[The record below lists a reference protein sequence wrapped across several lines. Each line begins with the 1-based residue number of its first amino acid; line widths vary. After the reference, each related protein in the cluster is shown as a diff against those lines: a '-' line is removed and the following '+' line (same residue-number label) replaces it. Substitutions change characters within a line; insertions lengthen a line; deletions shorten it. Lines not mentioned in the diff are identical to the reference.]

1 MGDWI
6 YLIALNLIVLDRTHS
21 PFAVA
26 VLYILKPVTAVFT
39 NVWSGSLV
47 DRANKRRI
55 MILLDFLRT
64 LLLLLLYIHPSLW
77 LVFTLMFI
85 VNMGG
90 SAFKQASIVFLTRLI
105 PSDQRKRFNALQ
117 SVIQSGAFLL
127 GPAVAGGLFII
138 SSPLNAILI
147 NAISFLFSGCITI
160 LLPDVEKNMVI
171 APTEKLSL
179 TLLRN
184 DWIAVRDF
192 ASRNSYIIF
201 IYFLFSWI
209 LAVMPAAIDSLEA
222 AFSKQVLHLTN
233 SLYGFLVSLAGIGF
247 LAGAFSNTA
256 LVKKIPLSF
265 LIGISPFFVSAND
278 MIYSF
283 SDTFI
288 TAAFGFFV
296 LSFFQAYANT
306 GFLTFY
312 QNHIPVEIMGRA
324 GSVFELAEGVLVIII
339 TIAIGISA
347 HGSLFSL
354 WL

>member
-1 MGDWI
+1 
-6 YLIALNLIVLDRTHS
+6 
-21 PFAVA
+21 
-26 VLYILKPVTAVFT
+26 
-39 NVWSGSLV
+39 
-47 DRANKRRI
+47 
-55 MILLDFLRT
+55 
-64 LLLLLLYIHPSLW
+64 
-77 LVFTLMFI
+77 
-85 VNMGG
+85 
-90 SAFKQASIVFLTRLI
+90 
-105 PSDQRKRFNALQ
+105 
-117 SVIQSGAFLL
+117 
-127 GPAVAGGLFII
+127 
-138 SSPLNAILI
+138 
-147 NAISFLFSGCITI
+147 
-160 LLPDVEKNMVI
+160 
-171 APTEKLSL
+171 
-179 TLLRN
+179 
-184 DWIAVRDF
+184 
-192 ASRNSYIIF
+192 
-201 IYFLFSWI
+201 
-209 LAVMPAAIDSLEA
+209 MPAAIDSLEA

-256 LVKKIPLSF
+256 LVKKIPLCF